1 MEKFKA
7 EAFRFWNNRKRI
19 CKLRRILMFNT
30 GLRTAEQ
37 LWLLNSDIDLEIKVL
52 CVQRE
57 VKEILRRNGT
67 ESTSEREMKVG
78 KVKSSTSKRTV
89 QLNNAA
95 VEISV

>member
-1 MEKFKA
+1 
-7 EAFRFWNNRKRI
+7 
-19 CKLRRILMFNT
+19 MFNT